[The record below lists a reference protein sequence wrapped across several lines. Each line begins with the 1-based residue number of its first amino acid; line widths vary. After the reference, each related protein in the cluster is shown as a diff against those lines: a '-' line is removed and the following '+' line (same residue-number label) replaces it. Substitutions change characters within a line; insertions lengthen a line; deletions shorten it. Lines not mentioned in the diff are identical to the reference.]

1 MRFSAKS
8 EREAQPA
15 NDMAHNMHETETER
29 WGSDEIVELVR
40 KLDFDYVALVPGS
53 SFRGLHDSIVNYQ
66 TSAPGGNPRM
76 LLCLHEEHAVAIAH
90 GYAKVTEQ
98 PMLVALHSNVGIMH
112 ASMAIYNAFCDRA
125 PIVIVAGTGPIDA
138 ARRRPWIDWIHTSQT
153 LGDLTRGY
161 TKWDDQPTSLGA
173 TLESIVRANAIAR
186 TAPHGPTLVA
196 IDISVQE
203 QFGPPA
209 RVALDPART
218 GPPHVPGPDAADVAR
233 TCAILSGAH
242 HPVILAGRVSRDP
255 AAWAERVA
263 LAERLGARV
272 VFDMRVPASFPTD
285 HPLSTGTSSLL
296 FPSEAAKLAL
306 READAI
312 LSLDYL
318 DLAGV
323 LKLAGITGTPTIV
336 SASLDRYAHNASS
349 RDHQAVCNIDLD
361 LAADP
366 NRFVAQLLA
375 ALGERPAGSNGSA
388 APVPAAE
395 VVAEPADDDRID
407 VGAIGVMVAALQAA
421 GPVCIIRSPIAGL
434 GPTVAYR
441 HPLDFLGL
449 DGGGGIG
456 SGPGMAVG
464 AALALRDNE
473 PERLPFAILGDGD
486 FLMGSTAIWT
496 AAANAVP
503 LLILVVNNRSF
514 FNDELH
520 QERVARERGRPVERR
535 WIGQR
540 INGPAVDIAGHARSL
555 GAAGFGPVER
565 VGDLRDALA
574 QALAHVRAGGVAV
587 IDAVVVDGGG
597 GHYGAAVSAKLTA
610 SADRG

>member
-1 MRFSAKS
+1 
-8 EREAQPA
+8 
-15 NDMAHNMHETETER
+15 MHERDGRVMSNDER
-29 WGSDEIVELVR
+29 QTWGSDEIVELVR
-40 KLDFDYVALVPGS
+40 ALDFDYVALLPGS
-53 SFRGLHDSIVNYQ
+53 SFRGLHDSIVNYE

-90 GYAKVTEQ
+90 GYAKVTER

-112 ASMAIYNAFCDRA
+112 ASMAIFNAFCDRA
-125 PIVIVAGTGPIDA
+125 PVVMLAGTGPIDA

-153 LGDLTRGY
+153 LGELVRGY
-161 TKWDDQPTSLGA
+161 TKWDDQPISVGA

-186 TAPHGPTLVA
+186 TAPFGPTLVA
-196 IDISVQE
+196 IDVSVQE
-203 QFGPPA
+203 QFGAPA
-209 RVALDPART
+209 RSTLDPART
-218 GPPHVPGPDAADVAR
+218 GPPHAAGADAADVERA
-233 TCAILSGAH
+233 CVILRDAKR
-242 HPVILAGRVSRDP
+242 PVLLAGRVARSLH
-255 AAWAERVA
+255 AWDERVA

-296 FPSEAAKLAL
+296 APSDAAKQAL
-306 READAI
+306 RDADVI
-312 LSLDYL
+312 LALDYL

-323 LKLAGITGTPTIV
+323 LTLSGVTGAPTIV
-336 SASLDRYAHNASS
+336 SASLDRYAHNAAN

-361 LAADP
+361 LAVDP
-366 NRFVAQLLA
+366 NRFVTQLLA
-375 ALGERPAGSNGSA
+375 QLGAA
-388 APVPAAE
+388 APHGNGHAAAPAAPRATA
-395 VVAEPADDDRID
+395 AEPDAADRID
-407 VGAIGVMVAALQAA
+407 VAAIGTMVAALQAA

-464 AALALRDNE
+464 AALALRDTT
-473 PERLPFAILGDGD
+473 PDRLPFAILGDGD
-486 FLMGSTAIWT
+486 FMMGASAIWT

-503 LLILVVNNRSF
+503 LLIVVVNNRSY

-540 INGPAVDIAGHARSL
+540 IDGPAVDIAAHARSL
-555 GAAGFGPVER
+555 GALGIGAVER

-574 QALAHVRAGGVAV
+574 QAVAHVRAGGVAV
-587 IDAVVVDGGG
+587 VDAVVVDGGG
-597 GHYGAAVSAKLTA
+597 GHYGRTVSGALTA
-610 SADRG
+610 SADR